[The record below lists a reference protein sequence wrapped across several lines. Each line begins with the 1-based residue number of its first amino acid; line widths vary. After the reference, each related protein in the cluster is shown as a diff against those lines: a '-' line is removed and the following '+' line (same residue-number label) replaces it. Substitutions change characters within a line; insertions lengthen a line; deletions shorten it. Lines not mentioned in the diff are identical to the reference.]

1 MRAVTIDSDL
11 IAPFTFTRLVLLV
24 NTPRKRNSAGWCFA
38 GVRPGAVPDGR
49 SVGGKRGT
57 APTAL

>member
-1 MRAVTIDSDL
+1 MCTISLNLAKPGEAMLGPYSSLMVSHRRA
-11 IAPFTFTRLVLLV
+11 
-24 NTPRKRNSAGWCFA
+24 C
-38 GVRPGAVPDGR
+38 VRPGAVPDGR